1 MDYKVLALKWRPQ
14 RFGDLVGQ
22 DHVSSVLQGA
32 LRQERLAQAYL
43 FSGPRG
49 CGKTTTARLLAKVL
63 NCENPEGEEPCGSC
77 NSCQGILAGSSL
89 AVQEIDAASNRSIED
104 IRRIREEVGL
114 SALEGRHRIYIIDE
128 AHQITGDAANA
139 LLKTLEEPPPG
150 VVFVLATT
158 ELEKIIPTI
167 RSRCQ
172 CFSFRLLGA
181 DEIAGH
187 LDQILSREKIPSA
200 EGVTLAIARKA
211 DGSMRDG
218 LTLLDQVIASIE
230 GEISME
236 QVIEI
241 LGLPRFDH
249 FFQLTEACLERDGA
263 AAIRA
268 MNQVL
273 DSGVS
278 PRDFALGLSGH
289 FRNLLLLKHDPALL
303 EGEMGRE
310 EREACQKYAGDFK
323 AEDLLYLTRLLGDRA
338 DQIRYASRPRVLL
351 EALVIELARFESRVM
366 LSEVMALLKN
376 SAVSGGMDS
385 GGRKRESHPAKPAP
399 APNEKKKEVSPAQ
412 YPLSGDGFRA
422 AWPHFVS
429 VVKESNM
436 LKGNFLEKASPG
448 EVTARSFSIRFARH
462 FHGFLDSPADKTLL
476 QERFLEVFGEKRE
489 VRLDLDSAPEARDR
503 VSSEKAEGARRK
515 QDRKDYSGNDLVQGI
530 LEKFDGEII
539 ES

>member
-1 MDYKVLALKWRPQ
+1 
-14 RFGDLVGQ
+14 
-22 DHVSSVLQGA
+22 
-32 LRQERLAQAYL
+32 
-43 FSGPRG
+43 
-49 CGKTTTARLLAKVL
+49 
-63 NCENPEGEEPCGSC
+63 
-77 NSCQGILAGSSL
+77 
-89 AVQEIDAASNRSIED
+89 
-104 IRRIREEVGL
+104 
-114 SALEGRHRIYIIDE
+114 
-128 AHQITGDAANA
+128 
-139 LLKTLEEPPPG
+139 
-150 VVFVLATT
+150 
-158 ELEKIIPTI
+158 
-167 RSRCQ
+167 
-172 CFSFRLLGA
+172 
-181 DEIAGH
+181 
-187 LDQILSREKIPSA
+187 
-200 EGVTLAIARKA
+200 
-211 DGSMRDG
+211 
-218 LTLLDQVIASIE
+218 
-230 GEISME
+230 
-236 QVIEI
+236 
-241 LGLPRFDH
+241 
-249 FFQLTEACLERDGA
+249 
-263 AAIRA
+263 
-268 MNQVL
+268 
-273 DSGVS
+273 
-278 PRDFALGLSGH
+278 
-289 FRNLLLLKHDPALL
+289 
-303 EGEMGRE
+303 
-310 EREACQKYAGDFK
+310 
-323 AEDLLYLTRLLGDRA
+323 
-338 DQIRYASRPRVLL
+338 
-351 EALVIELARFESRVM
+351 M